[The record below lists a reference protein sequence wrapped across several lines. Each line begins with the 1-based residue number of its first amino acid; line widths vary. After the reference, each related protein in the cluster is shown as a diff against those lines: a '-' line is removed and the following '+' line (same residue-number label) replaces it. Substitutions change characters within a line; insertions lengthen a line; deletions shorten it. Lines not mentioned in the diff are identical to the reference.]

1 MKKNVLIEECEWKI
15 FDIYKLKYFMYIVY
29 ECVGFYIYSKVILL
43 LDKVE

>member
-1 MKKNVLIEECEWKI
+1 MENFWYLLII
-15 FDIYKLKYFMYIVY
+15 IYKLKYFMYIVY